1 MKVDGKR
8 IYLALYD
15 KDNNQYT
22 LRENGEVFDKENRK
36 TDYVVK
42 QFEGNDKQGYHE
54 KGDRIN
60 PVNMWEIFI

>member
-1 MKVDGKR
+1 MKVDGKD
-8 IYLALYD
+8 YLALYD

-42 QFEGNDKQGYHE
+42 QDTTK
-54 KGDRIN
+54 KAICIN